1 VGGLVKQ
8 PYDVASQVC
17 LDLERSGTV
26 LAGMFA
32 RRQDAGFGFNYEKD
46 PNKAFVL
53 IGPGRTGLTA
63 RQILDRLLGR
73 G

>member
-1 VGGLVKQ
+1 
-8 PYDVASQVC
+8 
-17 LDLERSGTV
+17 
-26 LAGMFA
+26 MFA